1 MIDPTVGTGIISTA
15 TIKGIDVRS
24 IINQLDYFESIYT
37 TGASCNITINDA
49 SGFSQSASLKGGKG
63 EEVEVAFGN
72 REGETI
78 RMKFEVAIVG
88 DRIRVGQKQD
98 MFLIT
103 CAPAE
108 FIDDNKKSVDEAHKD
123 MKVSDMAKKFHETY
137 TKDSATLKKDLVTLE
152 ETEDKQT
159 YTGVGMSPTTAIRW
173 AAKEGKS
180 SEAKAS
186 NYLYYQDR
194 DGYHFKTVD
203 SMLSSGE
210 DLGSYSYATQN
221 TGQGDASKSII
232 SFEQKKDA
240 DSPQS
245 SENGASSDHWYFYDP
260 YTGKIDGSKESKRD
274 GSGET
279 GHTGSK
285 KLTQEEPTDR
295 GSKFNLIAAP
305 GASLEKSKVVQAR
318 DSKVIENKRSLPE
331 HAAQSSAAN
340 QLENRIMNVMVPGD
354 TNLKPGRKIT
364 LNIPSNQESNEMDS
378 RAGTYLVTSV
388 RHVFYR
394 DDKDMKYNCILECKS
409 DSQGKSAVGE

>member
-1 MIDPTVGTGIISTA
+1 MIDPTVGTGVISVA
-15 TIKGIDVRS
+15 TVKGTDVRN
-24 IINQLDYFESIYT
+24 IINQLDYFESIYA
-37 TGASCNITINDA
+37 TGASCNLTINDA
-49 SGFSQSASLKGGKG
+49 SGFSQNASLKGGKG
-63 EEVEVAFGN
+63 EEVEVAFGS
-72 REGETI
+72 REGENI

-88 DRIRVGQKQD
+88 DRIRTGQKQD

-103 CAPAE
+103 CAPPE
-108 FIDDNKKSVDEAHKD
+108 FIDDNKKSMDEAHKD
-123 MKVSDMAKKFHETY
+123 IKVSDMVKKFHEKY
-137 TKDSATLKKDLVTLE
+137 TKDSSTLKKDLVTNE
-152 ETEDKQT
+152 ETKDKQS

-173 AAKEGKS
+173 AAKEGQS
-180 SEAKAS
+180 GEAKAS
-186 NYLYYQDR
+186 NYVFYQDR

-210 DLGSYSYATQN
+210 DLGTYSYGTQN

-260 YTGKIDGSKESKRD
+260 YTGKIDGSKDSKRD
-274 GSGET
+274 GAGET
-279 GHTGSK
+279 SHTGK
-285 KLTQEEPTDR
+285 EKLTQDEETDR
-295 GSKFNLIAAP
+295 GSQVNLIAAP
-305 GASLEKSKVVQAR
+305 GASLEQSKTIQAR

-340 QLENRIMNVMVPGD
+340 QLENRIMNVMVPGN
-354 TNLKPGRKIT
+354 TNIKPGKKIT

-388 RHVFYR
+388 RHILYK
-394 DDKDMKYNCILECKS
+394 DEKDMKYNCILECKS
-409 DSQGKSAVGE
+409 DSQSQATGG